1 MSSSPPLTLHLLQ
14 VSPHINQLREAGVT
28 LTNYHVQEVCSPTR
42 GAILTGRYPY
52 HLGYQGVIQIAD
64 PEAVPLNTS
73 MVQERLKA
81 RGYAVHMIGK
91 W

>member
-1 MSSSPPLTLHLLQ
+1 
-14 VSPHINQLREAGVT
+14 
-28 LTNYHVQEVCSPTR
+28 
-42 GAILTGRYPY
+42 
-52 HLGYQGVIQIAD
+52 
-64 PEAVPLNTS
+64 VPLNTS